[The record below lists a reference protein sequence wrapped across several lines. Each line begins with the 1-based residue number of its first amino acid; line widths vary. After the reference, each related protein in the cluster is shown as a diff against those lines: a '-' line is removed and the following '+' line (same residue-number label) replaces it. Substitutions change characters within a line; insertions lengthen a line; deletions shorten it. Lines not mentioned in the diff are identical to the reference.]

1 MKHLYEHQDELH
13 ESLINYI

>member
-1 MKHLYEHQDELH
+1 MKHLYEHQDELY